1 MLGAD
6 TTLPCCVSPDM
17 SVENMEL
24 WWFRCQFSDAVY
36 MYQDGMEQMR
46 KQLVDFKGRAVCPSQ
61 AGQGLIVKISSCL
74 IPLPHPRHPKDEVAE
89 VPSIFSASYGWL
101 SPTLI
106 PGVLLHEEPL
116 LRKKAVQTISTPG
129 FGSPVPEPFFPK
141 TSPWKLAF
149 AVTFP
154 ILEIFVGAIVF
165 LAWKEQ
171 QEKKKAQEAK
181 KEKEKESKA
190 KSKT

>member
-1 MLGAD
+1 M
-6 TTLPCCVSPDM
+6 
-17 SVENMEL
+17 
-24 WWFRCQFSDAVY
+24 
-36 MYQDGMEQMR
+36 
-46 KQLVDFKGRAVCPSQ
+46 CPSQ

-89 VPSIFSASYGWL
+89 VPRIFSASYGWL

-116 LRKKAVQTISTPG
+116 LWKKAVQTISTPGQCCSFWGQEKSKEGIFEIWDEIGLYNVCFLPG